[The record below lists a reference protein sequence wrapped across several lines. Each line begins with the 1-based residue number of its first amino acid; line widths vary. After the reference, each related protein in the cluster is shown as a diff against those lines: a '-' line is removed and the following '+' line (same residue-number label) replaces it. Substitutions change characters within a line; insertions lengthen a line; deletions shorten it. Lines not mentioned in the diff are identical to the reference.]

1 MQLKNI
7 KVEDIMTRPVIS
19 AKRSA
24 SARDVAMQLLTG
36 MYSGMPVTDDEGRII
51 GVITEFDLL
60 SAVGKGK
67 ELVRL
72 TAGDVMSKQ
81 VVSADVAT
89 PVAEVVKIM
98 QEKHVIRLPITQDEK
113 LVGIIARSDVLRS
126 LIEPEFVS
134 YM

>member
-1 MQLKNI
+1 MQLKSI

-98 QEKHVIRLPITQDEK
+98 QEKNVIRLPITQDEK

>member
-1 MQLKNI
+1 MQLKSI
-7 KVEDIMTRPVIS
+7 KVEDLMTRPVIS

-98 QEKHVIRLPITQDEK
+98 QEKNVIRLPITQDEK